1 MAAGKEQISPAY
13 LGAAPEMIGDPDAR
27 HLPLRRLGSLR
38 KYPLAVF
45 GGLVLISLG
54 LVAIFADSLAPYD
67 PLKTSLDVLAPPSPQ
82 HWLGTDDVGRD
93 VLSRL
98 IFAARVSL
106 TVGLVSMIITVV
118 IGLILGLLSGFFGAW
133 VDLPI
138 SSFINIMLSIP
149 IFPLALVLGS
159 FLDMT
164 LGIIVLVIGFLS
176 WMGVARVVRAEVL
189 SLREREFV
197 EAAHCAGASPW
208 RIIWRHI
215 VPNIM
220 NPVIVSAT
228 LLVANGILLE
238 AALSYLGYG
247 IQPPTPSWGNMLLD
261 AQRYL
266 RAYPGLAIYPGALI
280 SLTVVSINFLGD
292 GLRDA
297 LDPRLGER

>member
-1 MAAGKEQISPAY
+1 MAAGGRGVTTLD
-13 LGAAPEMIGDPDAR
+13 LGEPTTGADELYGAR
-27 HLPLRRLGSLR
+27 DGWARLRRVR
-38 KYPLAVF
+38 KYPLAIF
-45 GGLVLISLG
+45 GASVLVILALI
-54 LVAIFADSLAPYD
+54 AIFADVIAPYD
-67 PLKTSLDVLAPPSPQ
+67 PLSTSLNVLAPPSAA
-82 HWLGTDDVGRD
+82 HLLGTDDVGRD

-106 TVGLVSMIITVV
+106 TVGLVSMLITVI
-118 IGLILGLLSGFFGAW
+118 IGLVLGALAGFYGRW

-149 IFPLALVLGS
+149 IFPLALVMGS
-159 FLDMT
+159 FLQMR
-164 LGIIVLVIGFLS
+164 LSLIVLIIGFLS
-176 WMGVARVVRAEVL
+176 WMGVARIVRAELL

-197 EAAHCAGASPW
+197 EAARSAGASSG
-208 RIIWRHI
+208 RILWKHI
-215 VPNIM
+215 LPNIW

-247 IQPPTPSWGNMLLD
+247 IQPPTPSWGNMLMD

-297 LDPRLGER
+297 LDPRMREG